1 MNTYTVKGK
10 TLDCVIKANT
20 KAEAV
25 RILSAPLVEVLEALQ
40 GVYFERK

>member
-10 TLDCVIKANT
+10 RIDCVIKADN

-25 RILSAPLVEVLEALQ
+25 RILSAPLVEVMHLLR
-40 GVYFERK
+40 GVCFLRN